1 MLFRSTDLGDL
12 ARANWEQFLAL
23 AGKQCGMKVQAAL
36 RSVREVGGTGQA
48 IVLQFAHAFS
58 RDLVNEMANRAQV
71 EALWEEILGR
81 RVEVRCTVAGEA
93 PATHSA
99 TPVAAASTVK
109 PQDDEESLLSDA
121 EKLGAVIKPIT

>member
-1 MLFRSTDLGDL
+1 LGDL

-48 IVLQFAHAFS
+48 IVLQFTHAFS
-58 RDLVNEMANRAQV
+58 RDLVNEMANRAHV

-81 RVEVRCTVAGEA
+81 RVELRCTVVGEA

-99 TPVAAASTVK
+99 TPVAAASAVRPK
-109 PQDDEESLLSDA
+109 DDEESLLSDA

>member
-1 MLFRSTDLGDL
+1 MGDL
-12 ARANWEQFLAL
+12 ARANWEHFVAM
-23 AGKQCGMKVQAAL
+23 AGKRCGMKVQAAL

-81 RVEVRCTVAGEA
+81 RVEVRCTVLGEA

-99 TPVAAASTVK
+99 TPVAASSAAR